1 MSPLTCVWWWLL
13 VLHRIDAN
21 HRDAALWWL
30 PFWGLAGLNWIDI
43 SCPCGTHWFW
53 RPFIYT
59 PLKYRDI
66 GLILHE
72 LRVLETLLSYIMV
85 IGGNFTH
92 ILFPSK
98 VYIIFKGTSIYLHLC
113 HSKFCNTMY
122 PLFGTLVPFASW
134 HRFKQLCLKV
144 KQYFFFDSCNIKW
157 KKVFNKVLWSLAS
170 TKIVNSMTS
179 IVGVPTAGCG

>member
-1 MSPLTCVWWWLL
+1 MKNQFPPITVHAKYNTIQCSLIYWAPFDEPLTCVWWWLL

-113 HSKFCNTMY
+113 HSKFCNIPSLELWYRLHLDTD
-122 PLFGTLVPFASW
+122 LNNFA
-134 HRFKQLCLKV
+134 
-144 KQYFFFDSCNIKW
+144 
-157 KKVFNKVLWSLAS
+157 
-170 TKIVNSMTS
+170 
-179 IVGVPTAGCG
+179 